1 MGGSLK
7 SCKEMVFCRSLGTTL
22 ELHRPEL
29 GSLEKASE
37 VSILWGN
44 YACRAAPEDPKWRSD
59 LIFATTFVCRG
70 EAEAWGG

>member
-7 SCKEMVFCRSLGTTL
+7 SCKETVFCRSLGTTL

-44 YACRAAPEDPKWRSD
+44 YACRAALKTPCGD
-59 LIFATTFVCRG
+59 LI
-70 EAEAWGG
+70 